1 MDVKPHG
8 KNLRNG
14 RFSEPNRVYLVTTV
28 TQNRQPWFSDLQCGR
43 MVVQS
48 IMGEESRAETLA
60 FVVMPEHLHWLMTLR
75 EGNTLDKVMASVKS
89 VSSHKVNKL
98 LQRTGKIWQEGYHDH
113 ALRKDEDVVEVAR
126 YLVAN
131 PLRAGL
137 VKSVNDYPL
146 WDAVWVA

>member
-1 MDVKPHG
+1 
-8 KNLRNG
+8 
-14 RFSEPNRVYLVTTV
+14 
-28 TQNRQPWFSDLQCGR
+28 

-48 IMGEESRAETLA
+48 LMGEENRAETLA
-60 FVVMPEHLHWLMTLR
+60 FVVMPDHLHWLMSLR

-98 LQRTGKIWQEGYHDH
+98 LQRTGKVWQEGYHDH

-126 YLVAN
+126 YLAAN

-137 VKSVNDYPL
+137 VKCANDYPL
-146 WDAVWVA
+146 WDAVWVP

>member
-1 MDVKPHG
+1 MEVKPHG
-8 KNLRNG
+8 NDLRKG
-14 RFSEPNRVYLVTTV
+14 RYSEPNRIYLLTTV
-28 TQNRQPWFSDLQCGR
+28 TQNRQPWFKDLQCGR

-48 IMGEESRAETLA
+48 LMGEENRAETLA
-60 FVVMPEHLHWLMTLR
+60 FVVMPDHLHWLMSLR

-98 LQRTGKIWQEGYHDH
+98 LQRTGKVWQEGYHDH

-126 YLVAN
+126 YLAAN

-137 VKSVNDYPL
+137 VKCANDYPL
-146 WDAVWVA
+146 WDAVWVP